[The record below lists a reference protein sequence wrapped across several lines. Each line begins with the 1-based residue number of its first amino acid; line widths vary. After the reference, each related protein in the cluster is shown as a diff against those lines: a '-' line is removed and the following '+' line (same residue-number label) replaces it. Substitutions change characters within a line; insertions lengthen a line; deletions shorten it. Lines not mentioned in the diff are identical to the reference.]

1 MGHKVHPYGFRI
13 GIIKPWLAK
22 WYADRDYA
30 TLLQEDMRIRE
41 LVARQLSNASVSQVE
56 IERGIN
62 HVTVT
67 VHTAKPGI
75 VIGKGG
81 ANVEALRT
89 NVGKLTNKKVKLEIK
104 EILQPELDGM
114 LLAQNVAGQLERRI
128 AFRKAIKQSIQR
140 TIKAGAKGVKIQVS
154 GRLGGSEMSRTE
166 WDKEGRIPLGTLRAD
181 ISYGVV
187 HAHTTYGRIGVKAWV
202 YRGEQ
207 LGERPGSARTE
218 PRAARR
224 GAAGTRRSAGG
235 TRAAPGG
242 AITEPTAGRVE
253 ASEAD
258 PRIAATD
265 GRRKDVPQA
274 DEAQLT
280 EPQEQVGAP
289 SEPAPT
295 AAPVES
301 EQVASTAEATQQAP
315 PADADEVA
323 GTPPSDVTPA
333 ETATEAEAPTGST
346 AAAEEPPSAEASAPE
361 APAKAEA
368 PAEAEAPAKAEA
380 SAGDASPAAEKAPAK
395 KPAAR
400 KPAAKKPAAK
410 KPAAKKAAPK
420 TRAAK
425 KPAKES

>member
-1 MGHKVHPYGFRI
+1 
-13 GIIKPWLAK
+13 
-22 WYADRDYA
+22 
-30 TLLQEDMRIRE
+30 MRIRE
-41 LVARQLSNASVSQVE
+41 LVARQLANASVSQVE

-89 NVGKLTNKKVKLEIK
+89 NIGKLTSKKVKLEIK

-218 PRAARR
+218 PRAPRR
-224 GAAGTRRSAGG
+224 GAAPARPRPAAGG
-235 TRAAPGG
+235 RAA
-242 AITEPTAGRVE
+242 AA
-253 ASEAD
+253 
-258 PRIAATD
+258 PRAAQPAESRAATA
-265 GRRKDVPQA
+265 VEEPIETAEVMTPQA
-274 DEAQLT
+274 DTTVA
-280 EPQEQVGAP
+280 V
-289 SEPAPT
+289 SEPT
-295 AAPVES
+295 
-301 EQVASTAEATQQAP
+301 
-315 PADADEVA
+315 
-323 GTPPSDVTPA
+323 
-333 ETATEAEAPTGST
+333 
-346 AAAEEPPSAEASAPE
+346 E
-361 APAKAEA
+361 APAAEVTATGTDTA
-368 PAEAEAPAKAEA
+368 PA
-380 SAGDASPAAEKAPAK
+380 
-395 KPAAR
+395 
-400 KPAAKKPAAK
+400 KPAAKPKAKAKAKAPARRS
-410 KPAAKKAAPK
+410 AAKAAP
-420 TRAAK
+420 AAEDD
-425 KPAKES
+425 PATPPAAEPGAAAEPPADEPSGKES

>member
-41 LVARQLSNASVSQVE
+41 LVAKQLSNASVSQVE

-218 PRAARR
+218 PRPPRR
-224 GAAGTRRSAGG
+224 GTAPARTRSTRPSTPRPAA
-235 TRAAPGG
+235 
-242 AITEPTAGRVE
+242 EETA
-253 ASEAD
+253 
-258 PRIAATD
+258 T
-265 GRRKDVPQA
+265 
-274 DEAQLT
+274 
-280 EPQEQVGAP
+280 
-289 SEPAPT
+289 PT
-295 AAPVES
+295 AAPTATAVE
-301 EQVASTAEATQQAP
+301 EPTPKARAPRRTAKAAAEP
-315 PADADEVA
+315 
-323 GTPPSDVTPA
+323 TPA
-333 ETATEAEAPTGST
+333 EQEVIAEAPGEAAEAAQAAPTADQT
-346 AAAEEPPSAEASAPE
+346 DAPAAATAPDTEPAAASAPE
-361 APAKAEA
+361 VGPADDAAADASGSADAAEA
-368 PAEAEAPAKAEA
+368 PASEP
-380 SAGDASPAAEKAPAK
+380 SD
-395 KPAAR
+395 
-400 KPAAKKPAAK
+400 
-410 KPAAKKAAPK
+410 
-420 TRAAK
+420 
-425 KPAKES
+425 KES